1 MKLKRIVSLYLLT
14 SRLFDCIDRC
24 KTPKVTYK
32 GDRPIIS
39 SNTAMLITDI
49 AFKIANFIMFQ
60 KIANCLSIISFLMV
74 ASMTATGVIG
84 YRYVTSENFK
94 SQVMNEILGN
104 VQGMMP
110 KLLDNGLP
118 KMTGPSMPIIK

>member
-1 MKLKRIVSLYLLT
+1 MRKSTINVIGTLALINASL
-14 SRLFDCIDRC
+14 
-24 KTPKVTYK
+24 
-32 GDRPIIS
+32 
-39 SNTAMLITDI
+39 
-49 AFKIANFIMFQ
+49 IMFQ
-60 KIANCLSIISFLMV
+60 KVANVLSIISFLMV

>member
-1 MKLKRIVSLYLLT
+1 
-14 SRLFDCIDRC
+14 
-24 KTPKVTYK
+24 
-32 GDRPIIS
+32 
-39 SNTAMLITDI
+39 
-49 AFKIANFIMFQ
+49 MFQ
-60 KIANCLSIISFLMV
+60 KIANVLSIISFVMV

-110 KLLDNGLP
+110 KLLDQGLP
-118 KMTGPSMPIIK
+118 NMTGPSMPIIK